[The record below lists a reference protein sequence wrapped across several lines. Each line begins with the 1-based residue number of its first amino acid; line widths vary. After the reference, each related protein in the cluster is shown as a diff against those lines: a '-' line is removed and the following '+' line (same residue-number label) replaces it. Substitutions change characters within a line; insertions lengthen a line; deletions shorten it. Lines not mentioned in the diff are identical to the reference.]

1 MSLKVNKISKILQ
14 ISLAFLIVFAAS
26 ASALGF
32 GLLNSYGGGG
42 GYGGGY
48 PGETDN

>member
-1 MSLKVNKISKILQ
+1 ML
-14 ISLAFLIVFAAS
+14 AAS

-32 GLLNSYGGGG
+32 GLLGGNTYG

-48 PGETDN
+48 PGKEQRK